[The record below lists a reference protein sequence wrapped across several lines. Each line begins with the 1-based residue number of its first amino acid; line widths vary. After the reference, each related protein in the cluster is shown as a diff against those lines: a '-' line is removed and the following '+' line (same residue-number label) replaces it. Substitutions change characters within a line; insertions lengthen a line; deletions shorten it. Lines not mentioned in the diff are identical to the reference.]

1 LHVPAASF
9 VAGVLKICCKRLWGN
24 RQKTIGM
31 AILVFFWFFF
41 FLVFYTY
48 IGYGLLLW
56 VLNCL
61 KRVFQKSG
69 IKQPA
74 TGFQPEVALIIAAY
88 NEEDYIEDKIK
99 NTLALDYP
107 EEKLKIYFITDGSTD
122 HTASIIQQFPRFSLL
137 HEPAR
142 RGKAA
147 AMNRAINHIREPFVV
162 FCDANTVLNTAC
174 IKEIVKFYA
183 DSRVGAV
190 AGEKKIYQPR
200 QARAASAGEGLYWK
214 YESFLKKQDSDF
226 YTVVGAAGELFS
238 VRSELYQPIEEGV
251 LIEDFVLSLR
261 IAQKGYLVKYA
272 PAAYA
277 EEVSSASIK
286 DEQKRK
292 IRISAGGFQAMYML
306 AGLLNIFK
314 YGRLSFQYISH
325 RVLRWSVTPLCL
337 LLLLPLN
344 GILVMQGAG
353 TLYSTILLLQV
364 LFYFLGLSGWFFA
377 NRDIKIKALYVP
389 YYFLF
394 MNISVIWGFKRF
406 LKGQQSVLWEKAARG
421 KAV

>member
-1 LHVPAASF
+1 MTTL
-9 VAGVLKICCKRLWGN
+9 I
-24 RQKTIGM
+24 
-31 AILVFFWFFF
+31 FFWFLFF
-41 FLVFYTY
+41 VVFYTY
-48 IGYGLLLW
+48 IGYGILLW
-56 VLNCL
+56 LLNRL
-61 KRVFQKSG
+61 KNVFSKSAER
-69 IKQPA
+69 QHTA
-74 TGFQPEVALIIAAY
+74 GFEPEVALIIAAY
-88 NEEDYIEDKIK
+88 NEEDYIEDKIQ

-107 EEKLKIYFITDGSTD
+107 EQKLRVYFITDGSNDRTPD
-122 HTASIIQQFPRFSLL
+122 IIQKYPRFTLL

-147 AMNRAINHIREPFVV
+147 AMNRAINYIREPFVV

-174 IKEIVKFYA
+174 IKELVKFYA
-183 DSRVGAV
+183 DPRVGAV
-190 AGEKKIYQPR
+190 AGEKKIYQPL
-200 QARAASAGEGLYWK
+200 QAKAASAGEGLYWK

-226 YTVVGAAGELFS
+226 HTVVGAAGELFS
-238 VRSELYQPIEEGV
+238 VRSGLYQPIEEGV

-344 GILVMQGAG
+344 GLLVMQGAG
-353 TLYSTILLLQV
+353 VLYKTILLLQ
-364 LFYFLGLSGWFFA
+364 LFFYFLALSGWFFA

>member
-1 LHVPAASF
+1 M
-9 VAGVLKICCKRLWGN
+9 I
-24 RQKTIGM
+24 
-31 AILVFFWFFF
+31 FFWFLFF
-41 FLVFYTY
+41 VVFYTY

-56 VLNCL
+56 LLNRL
-61 KRVFQKSG
+61 KSIFSK
-69 IKQPA
+69 PA
-74 TGFQPEVALIIAAY
+74 ARQYGHGFEPEVALVIAAY

-107 EEKLKIYFITDGSTD
+107 VEKLGIYFITDGSNDRTPG
-122 HTASIIQQFPRFSLL
+122 IIQQYPRFTLL
-137 HEPAR
+137 HEAAR

-147 AMNRAINHIREPFVV
+147 AMNRAMNYIREPFVV

-174 IKEIVKFYA
+174 IKEMVKFYA
-183 DSRVGAV
+183 DPAVGAV

-200 QARAASAGEGLYWK
+200 QAKAASAGEGLYWK

-238 VRSELYQPIEEGV
+238 VRSALYQPIEEGV

-314 YGRLSFQYISH
+314 YGTLSFQYISH

-344 GILVMQGAG
+344 GILVLQGAG
-353 TLYSTILLLQV
+353 VLYNTILLLQ
-364 LFYFLGLSGWFFA
+364 LFFYLLGLSGWFFA

>member
-1 LHVPAASF
+1 M
-9 VAGVLKICCKRLWGN
+9 I
-24 RQKTIGM
+24 
-31 AILVFFWFFF
+31 FFWFLFF
-41 FLVFYTY
+41 VVFYTY

-56 VLNCL
+56 LLNRL
-61 KRVFQKSG
+61 KSIFSK
-69 IKQPA
+69 PA
-74 TGFQPEVALIIAAY
+74 ARQYGHGFEPEVALVIAAY

-107 EEKLKIYFITDGSTD
+107 VEKLGIYFITDGSNDRTPG
-122 HTASIIQQFPRFSLL
+122 IIQQYPRFTLL

-147 AMNRAINHIREPFVV
+147 AMNRAMNYIREPFVV

-174 IKEIVKFYA
+174 IKEMVKFYA
-183 DSRVGAV
+183 DPAVGAV

-200 QARAASAGEGLYWK
+200 QAKAASAGEGLYWK

-238 VRSELYQPIEEGV
+238 VRSALYQPIEEGV

-314 YGRLSFQYISH
+314 YGTLSFQYISH

-344 GILVMQGAG
+344 GILVLQGAG
-353 TLYSTILLLQV
+353 VLYNTILLLQ
-364 LFYFLGLSGWFFA
+364 LFFYLLGLSGWFFA